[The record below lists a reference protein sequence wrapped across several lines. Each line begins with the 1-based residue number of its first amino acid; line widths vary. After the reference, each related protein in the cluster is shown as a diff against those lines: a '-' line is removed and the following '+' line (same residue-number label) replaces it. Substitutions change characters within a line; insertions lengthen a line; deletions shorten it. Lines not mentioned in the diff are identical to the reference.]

1 MSIDIRRLFCY
12 IEFTLDVFRCLLSIG
27 CEVVNMHIILTLI
40 LGAISIL
47 KLLLPVSSIF
57 QEFL

>member
-27 CEVVNMHIILTLI
+27 CEVVNMHITLLLLI
-40 LGAISIL
+40 
-47 KLLLPVSSIF
+47 KLLLPVSSVF
-57 QEFL
+57 QVLL